1 MKKLVNGEI
10 VEMTQ
15 EELDVFNSELTAKEQ
30 ELEQNAPYN
39 ELEKLDAEL
48 PRWAEDMATAI
59 GLSLKGRA
67 EAVRLQKVSARSV
80 IQARE
85 QHEA

>member
-15 EELDVFNSELTAKEQ
+15 EELDVFNSEMAAKEQ

-39 ELEKLDAEL
+39 KLEKLDAEL
-48 PRWAEDMATAI
+48 PRWAEDFANQGNFI
-59 GLSLKGRA
+59 LQGRA
-67 EAVRLQKVSARSV
+67 AEVKNLKEEQRAI
-80 IQARE
+80 IQAQE
-85 QHEA
+85 S